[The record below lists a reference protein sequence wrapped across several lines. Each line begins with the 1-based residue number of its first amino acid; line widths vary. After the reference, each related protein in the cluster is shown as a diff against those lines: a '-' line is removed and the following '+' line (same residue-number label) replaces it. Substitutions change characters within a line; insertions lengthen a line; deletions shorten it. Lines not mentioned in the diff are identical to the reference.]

1 MSESGETK
9 DQLSEP
15 PNEPQQHI
23 DVETRKGH
31 LSKISGGGVGTL
43 IVWLSDKY
51 NFTDNEKLL
60 AGTAAAWVAVGVSWA
75 GPSVADFVL
84 YYGKYL
90 RAKYFLNGL
99 DRLAKSD
106 PTDPVIAA
114 KAREVR
120 QMIAEVLTEGAH
132 KTWNKVKRK

>member
-1 MSESGETK
+1 MSELSETK
-9 DQLSEP
+9 AQLSGQP
-15 PNEPQQHI
+15 DVTPQYV
-23 DVETRKGH
+23 DVEARRGH

-60 AGTAAAWVAVGVSWA
+60 AGTAAAWAAVGVSWA

-84 YYGKYL
+84 YYGKYW

-106 PTDPVIAA
+106 PTDPVIAQ

-120 QMIAEVLTEGAH
+120 QLIADVLADGA
-132 KTWNKVKRK
+132 KKSWEKVKRK